1 MQLSLVKKIEEAR
14 DTTTFFFKPETP
26 LIWLAGQYIHITLSK
41 LNYPDERGAT
51 RHFTIAS
58 SPTEGDLLQITT
70 RIRKESGYKKTL
82 NELPIGSVVE
92 GGGLHGLFVFDENSK
107 NNVFLA
113 GGIGI
118 TPFRSMIKWNID
130 KQSLAGSAGKNLKIP
145 MYLIYSNSDSEFV
158 FKDEL
163 DNWQKE
169 NDFLKIQYVNTSEI
183 GHLDS
188 KMIKKSVDDWG
199 LKHSECTFWI
209 VGPNTFVNAM
219 EEILDE
225 LNISGNNIKSEKFT
239 GY

>member
-1 MQLSLVKKIEEAR
+1 MKLSLVKKSEEAKN
-14 DTTTFFFKPETP
+14 TISFFFKPETP
-26 LIWLAGQYIHITLSK
+26 LIWIAGQYIHITLSK
-41 LNYPDERGAT
+41 LNYPDERGDT

-58 SPTEGDLLQITT
+58 SPTEGELLQITT
-70 RIRKESGYKKTL
+70 RIREKSGYKKTL

-92 GGGLHGLFVFDENSK
+92 SSGVHGLFVFDKNTK

-130 KQSLAGSAGKNLKIP
+130 KNLKIP

-163 DNWQKE
+163 DDWQKE
-169 NDFLKIQYVNTSEI
+169 NDFLKIQYVNTSET

-188 KMIKKSVDDWG
+188 KLVNKFINHWALKSND
-199 LKHSECTFWI
+199 CTFWI
-209 VGPNTFVNAM
+209 VGPNAFVDAM
-219 EEILDE
+219 ENLLEE
-225 LNISGNNIKSEKFT
+225 LNVSDTKIKTEKFT

>member
-1 MQLSLVKKIEEAR
+1 MKLSLVKKSEEAKN
-14 DTTTFFFKPETP
+14 TISFFFKPETP
-26 LIWLAGQYIHITLSK
+26 LIWIAGQYIHITLSK
-41 LNYPDERGAT
+41 LNYPDERGDT

-58 SPTEGDLLQITT
+58 SPTEGELLQITT
-70 RIRKESGYKKTL
+70 RIREKSGYKKTL

-92 GGGLHGLFVFDENSK
+92 SSGVHGLFVFDANSK

-130 KQSLAGSAGKNLKIP
+130 KNLKIP

-158 FKDEL
+158 YKDEL
-163 DNWQKE
+163 DDWQKE
-169 NDFLKIQYVNTSEI
+169 NDFLKIQYVNTSET

-188 KMIKKSVDDWG
+188 KMVNKSINNWG
-199 LKHSECTFWI
+199 LKPHDCTFWV
-209 VGPNTFVNAM
+209 VGPNAFVDALENS
-219 EEILDE
+219 LDE
-225 LNISGNNIKSEKFT
+225 LNISNDSIKTEKFT

>member
-1 MQLSLVKKIEEAR
+1 MQLKLIKKIEVAK
-14 DTTTFFFKPETP
+14 DTMSFFFKPETS
-26 LIWLAGQYIHITLSK
+26 LTWLAGQYIHITLSK
-41 LNYPDERGAT
+41 LDYPDERGAT
-51 RHFTIAS
+51 RHMTIAS
-58 SPTEGDLLQITT
+58 SPTEGGLLQITT
-70 RIRKESGYKKTL
+70 RIREKSGYKKTL
-82 NELPIGSVVE
+82 NELPVGSVVE
-92 GGGLHGLFVFDENSK
+92 GNGLHGLFVFDKNSK

-130 KQSLAGSAGKNLKIP
+130 KKLNIP
-145 MYLIYSNSDSEFV
+145 VYLIYSNSDSEFV

-169 NDFLKIQYVNTSEI
+169 NDFLKIQYVNTSEM
-183 GHLDS
+183 GHVDS

-199 LKHSECTFWI
+199 LKPNDCTFWI

-219 EEILDE
+219 EEILDR
-225 LNISGNNIKSEKFT
+225 LNISENNIKSEKFT